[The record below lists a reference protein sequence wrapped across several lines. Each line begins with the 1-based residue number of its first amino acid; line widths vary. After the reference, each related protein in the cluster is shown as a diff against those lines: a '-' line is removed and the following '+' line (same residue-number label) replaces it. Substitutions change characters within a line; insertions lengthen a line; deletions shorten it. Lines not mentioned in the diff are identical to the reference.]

1 MNKLLFM
8 GRKSYAADALSWCV
22 ENDWDVVAV
31 VTDNHKETSPTAN
44 AARKFGLKLLDYD
57 SLLQAIDEKS
67 IHFDLA
73 VSYVYWR
80 ILKKP
85 LIQSPKLGILNFHP
99 APLPD
104 LRGTG
109 GFNLA
114 ILENHENFGVTVHY
128 MDEGIDTGPVIEVDR
143 FSIDAKSETAQS
155 LEKKSHKKMVK
166 LFKKTLKRVK
176 KDGILPSKKLTGGRH
191 LSRKQMEELKK
202 VKPGDDIDA
211 KIRAFWFPPYDGAC
225 IEIDG
230 KSYTLV
236 NRKILENIDGDSEA
250 IFSHT
255 QIGS

>member
-1 MNKLLFM
+1 
-8 GRKSYAADALSWCV
+8 
-22 ENDWDVVAV
+22 
-31 VTDNHKETSPTAN
+31 
-44 AARKFGLKLLDYD
+44 
-57 SLLQAIDEKS
+57 
-67 IHFDLA
+67 
-73 VSYVYWR
+73 
-80 ILKKP
+80 
-85 LIQSPKLGILNFHP
+85 
-99 APLPD
+99 
-104 LRGTG
+104 
-109 GFNLA
+109 
-114 ILENHENFGVTVHY
+114 
-128 MDEGIDTGPVIEVDR
+128 
-143 FSIDAKSETAQS
+143 
-155 LEKKSHKKMVK
+155 MVK

-211 KIRAFWFPPYDGAC
+211 KIRAFWFPPYDGAY